1 MKNKKYIKKS
11 INELDCNKNNM
22 DFNQDNSYS
31 GAMELIN
38 NFSNISVFLAYN
50 ANVDAIKFFNDG
62 KEVEELINQFGI
74 EEIIETMEKYPRK
87 IKSPVDFIARLIHCM
102 ENGKPAEIPIVED
115 ESLNN
120 WFNRI
125 KYDEERIGGQVGIIS
140 NLLSLLNL
148 KRIIAYTPL
157 LSKKQSEMF
166 NDSDNLLY
174 PVVIDGKL
182 FLKKPKEAYRE
193 EDPLKIN
200 RIFEY
205 RENLEFYLGEKKII
219 TPHANRLIVAS
230 RPDKLRIEIGEDL
243 KKKLPEIGEI
253 VDCAILSGY
262 QGIKERYSDG
272 KDDHYYIERARED
285 ISLLK
290 RNKDIKIHLEFASI
304 QSKRLRKMIVDNIIP
319 KVDSLGMDETEI
331 ANVINVMGY
340 EDLSN
345 IILKNS
351 RIEDVLYA
359 SKILLE
365 DYNNLEIVQVHTL
378 YYIMCLCR
386 RDNLLSEGELEK
398 TLDLATILAGT
409 KAKLGKISTIE
420 DLKEGAK
427 IPYNEHEGFFKKVIK
442 DLRENPGYR
451 DYKIALVPSRLVKS
465 PKSTVGLGDT
475 ISSGA
480 FIGYVSMLRDKIKI
494 RNN

>member
-427 IPYNEHEGFFKKVIK
+427 ISYNEHEGFFKKVIK